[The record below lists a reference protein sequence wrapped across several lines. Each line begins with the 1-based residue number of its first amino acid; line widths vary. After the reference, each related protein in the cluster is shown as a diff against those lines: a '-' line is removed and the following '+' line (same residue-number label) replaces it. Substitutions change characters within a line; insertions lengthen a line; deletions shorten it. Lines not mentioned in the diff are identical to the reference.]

1 MFIVIEGIDGSGK
14 TSLSNNLVNKLN
26 ELGKIAV
33 RFSEPTNFESG
44 KYIRKFLK
52 GDILLSKKEQIDAF
66 IFDREV
72 SVLKN
77 IKPALQ
83 DNKIV
88 VLDRYYYS
96 TAAYQASE
104 DFSPEEIL
112 NLNLEK
118 KVPKPD
124 LLFYINIQPELAY
137 KRISSRND
145 QKEIFESIDELTKI
159 NLNFHAVLPST
170 KIILDGLLSENELV
184 NSCLNHILI
193 CGP

>member
-26 ELGKIAV
+26 ELGKSST
-33 RFSEPTNFESG
+33 RFSEPTSFESG

-66 IFDREV
+66 IFDREI

-118 KVPKPD
+118 KFPKPD

-159 NLNFHAVLPST
+159 NSNFHTVLPST

-184 NSCLNHILI
+184 NSCLKHILI
-193 CGP
+193 

>member
-26 ELGKIAV
+26 ELGKSST
-33 RFSEPTNFESG
+33 RFSEPTSFESG

-66 IFDREV
+66 IFDREI

-104 DFSPEEIL
+104 DFSPQEIL
-112 NLNLEK
+112 SLNLEK
-118 KVPKPD
+118 KFPKPD
-124 LLFYINIQPELAY
+124 LLFYINIQPELAF

-159 NLNFHAVLPST
+159 NSNFHAVLPSS

-193 CGP
+193 

>member
-26 ELGKIAV
+26 ELGKSST
-33 RFSEPTNFESG
+33 RFSEPTSFESG

-66 IFDREV
+66 IFDREI

-118 KVPKPD
+118 KFPKPD
-124 LLFYINIQPELAY
+124 LLFYINIPPELAY

-159 NLNFHAVLPST
+159 NSNFHTVLPST

-184 NSCLNHILI
+184 NSCLKHILI
-193 CGP
+193 

>member
-26 ELGKIAV
+26 ELGKSSA
-33 RFSEPTNFESG
+33 RFSEPTSFESG

-66 IFDREV
+66 IFDREI

-118 KVPKPD
+118 KFPKPD
-124 LLFYINIQPELAY
+124 LLFYINIPPELAY

-159 NLNFHAVLPST
+159 NSNFHTVLPST

-184 NSCLNHILI
+184 NSCLKHILI
-193 CGP
+193 

>member
-26 ELGKIAV
+26 ELGKSSI
-33 RFSEPTNFESG
+33 RFSEPTSFESG

-118 KVPKPD
+118 KFPKPD

-193 CGP
+193 

>member
-26 ELGKIAV
+26 ELGKSST
-33 RFSEPTNFESG
+33 RFSEPTSFESG

-66 IFDREV
+66 IFDREI

-118 KVPKPD
+118 KFPKPD

-159 NLNFHAVLPST
+159 NSNFHAVLPST

-184 NSCLNHILI
+184 NSCLKHILV
-193 CGP
+193 

>member
-14 TSLSNNLVNKLN
+14 TSLSNNLVNKLD
-26 ELGKIAV
+26 ELGKSSI
-33 RFSEPTNFESG
+33 RFSEPTSFESG

-52 GDILLSKKEQIDAF
+52 GEIVLSKKEQIDAF
-66 IFDREV
+66 LFDREISV
-72 SVLKN
+72 SKN

-96 TAAYQASE
+96 TAAYQASK
-104 DFSPEEIL
+104 DFSPQEIL

-118 KVPKPD
+118 KFPKPD
-124 LLFYINIQPELAY
+124 LLFFINLQPEIAF
-137 KRISSRND
+137 KRISSRDN

-159 NLNFHAVLPST
+159 NSNFHVVLPSS
-170 KIILDGLLSENELV
+170 KIILDGLLSEEELV
-184 NSCLNHILI
+184 SLCLKHILV
-193 CGP
+193 